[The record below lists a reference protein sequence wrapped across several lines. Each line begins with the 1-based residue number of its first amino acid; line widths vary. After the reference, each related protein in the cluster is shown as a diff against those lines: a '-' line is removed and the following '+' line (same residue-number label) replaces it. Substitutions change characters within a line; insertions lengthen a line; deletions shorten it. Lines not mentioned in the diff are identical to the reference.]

1 MLITGKLR
9 KMSLLKK
16 INLND
21 LKQFFSSKRF
31 IFYSNLLLFI
41 AAVFFWKIFTPEIN
55 RSQSLLVSFL
65 VFFLVLPLVLS
76 IKEKIRFLLL
86 AAGTFASISFFLYES
101 DYLLDALLQDKIII
115 FNIPGV
121 IFLVL
126 FLTLL
131 RLKMPDWARKTVIC
145 IYVGIIS
152 LPLLCYF
159 SFDLDKMINA
169 YHISVLLGDVWE
181 NFWCNHDILSAW
193 GGFGI
198 RLVILLSCVFIMQ
211 YPFAATKFRCNWITL
226 IFVILTTS
234 FLLYESKSL
243 YFAPEKLS
251 IFLSDNRRGV
261 YIKTNN
267 PLIDGSYDVKDNS
280 VPGLYFLIIGE
291 THEYKSAYKAL
302 VNRDTFFNNIHNDP
316 RYFVF
321 KKVSWL
327 SNWNYENWNYA
338 GGSELNVCNM
348 MSLAPQP
355 VDVPSL
361 AEEPDLLDLMQI
373 LKYKQLFIHNVGSFL
388 IFNSIMHA
396 MFRRA
401 DFSLIID
408 KKNSYGGK
416 YRRKGFQSDNEI
428 PGVLEK
434 LYKDNI
440 FDKNR
445 SLTVI
450 KPMGLHGGVVVIP
463 ADFAHQHRDMNT
475 DEQGFLYYDNMLAKT
490 ISVLRS
496 FPETRA
502 IVYCSD
508 HGVDVQGNKNEI
520 VMFVYLSDELQK
532 LRPEL
537 AGKIKKL
544 SEEKFSNIHIDRLLL
559 EIMDVSVTKKP

>member
-1 MLITGKLR
+1 
-9 KMSLLKK
+9 
-16 INLND
+16 
-21 LKQFFSSKRF
+21 
-31 IFYSNLLLFI
+31 
-41 AAVFFWKIFTPEIN
+41 
-55 RSQSLLVSFL
+55 
-65 VFFLVLPLVLS
+65 
-76 IKEKIRFLLL
+76 
-86 AAGTFASISFFLYES
+86 
-101 DYLLDALLQDKIII
+101 
-115 FNIPGV
+115 
-121 IFLVL
+121 
-126 FLTLL
+126 
-131 RLKMPDWARKTVIC
+131 
-145 IYVGIIS
+145 
-152 LPLLCYF
+152 
-159 SFDLDKMINA
+159 
-169 YHISVLLGDVWE
+169 
-181 NFWCNHDILSAW
+181 
-193 GGFGI
+193 
-198 RLVILLSCVFIMQ
+198 
-211 YPFAATKFRCNWITL
+211 
-226 IFVILTTS
+226 
-234 FLLYESKSL
+234 
-243 YFAPEKLS
+243 
-251 IFLSDNRRGV
+251 
-261 YIKTNN
+261 
-267 PLIDGSYDVKDNS
+267 
-280 VPGLYFLIIGE
+280 
-291 THEYKSAYKAL
+291 
-302 VNRDTFFNNIHNDP
+302 
-316 RYFVF
+316 
-321 KKVSWL
+321 
-327 SNWNYENWNYA
+327 
-338 GGSELNVCNM
+338 
-348 MSLAPQP
+348 
-355 VDVPSL
+355 
-361 AEEPDLLDLMQI
+361 
-373 LKYKQLFIHNVGSFL
+373 
-388 IFNSIMHA
+388 

-508 HGVDVQGNKNEI
+508 HGVDVQGNENEI